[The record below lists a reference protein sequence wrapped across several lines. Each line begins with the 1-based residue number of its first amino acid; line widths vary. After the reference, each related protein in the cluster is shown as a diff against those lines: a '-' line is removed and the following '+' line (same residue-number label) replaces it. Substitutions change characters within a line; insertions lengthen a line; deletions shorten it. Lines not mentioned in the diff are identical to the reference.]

1 MAVNYEVRYA
11 TNPVDFKKYDTD
23 RIRNDFLVR
32 DLMVAGQLKM
42 VYSHYDRLIVGGVVP
57 AGDPVLLETIDPLK
71 ADYFLERREIGII
84 NVGAPGI
91 IEVGGNSYE
100 IKKKEALY
108 VGRGT
113 KVVKFKSADK
123 DDPAHFYFNSAPAHK
138 EFPVSKV
145 SLADAEV
152 VELGSLESSNA
163 RKINKLIVSSVVNTC
178 QVQMGITELQTGS
191 VWNTMPAHV
200 HSRRMEA
207 YFYFDVPEGQ
217 SICHYMGE
225 PEETRHIWMAN
236 EEAVISPPW
245 SIHSASGTSNYSFI
259 WGMAGEN
266 LDYADMD
273 SAKPTE
279 LK

>member
-11 TNPVDFKKYDTD
+11 TNPVDFKKYDTG

-57 AGDPVLLETIDPLK
+57 AGDPVLLGTIDPLK

-84 NVGAPGI
+84 NVGGPGI
-91 IEVGGNSYE
+91 IEVEGNSYE

-108 VGRGT
+108 VGRGN

-178 QVQMGITELQTGS
+178 QVQMGITDLQTGS

-200 HSRRMEA
+200 HPRRMEA

-266 LDYADMD
+266 LDYSDMD

-279 LK
+279 LR

>member
-11 TNPVDFKKYDTD
+11 TNPVDFKRYDTA

-32 DLMVAGQLKM
+32 DMMVAGQLKM

-84 NVGAPGI
+84 NVGGPGM
-91 IEVGGNSYE
+91 IEVEGNSYE

-108 VGRGT
+108 VGRGN
-113 KVVKFKSADK
+113 KVIEFKSADENN
-123 DDPAHFYFNSAPAHK
+123 PAHFYFNSAPAHK

-225 PEETRHIWMAN
+225 PEETRHIWIAN

-266 LDYADMD
+266 LDYSDMD
-273 SAKPTE
+273 SVNPAE

>member
-32 DLMVAGQLKM
+32 DLMVGGQLKM

>member
-11 TNPVDFKKYDTD
+11 TNPVDFKKYDTS

-57 AGDPVLLETIDPLK
+57 YGDPVLLETFDPLK

-84 NVGAPGI
+84 NVGGTGI
-91 IEVGGNSYE
+91 IEIEGHSFE

-123 DDPAHFYFNSAPAHK
+123 DSPAHFYFNSAPAHK

-191 VWNTMPAHV
+191 VWNTMPAHM

-266 LDYADMD
+266 LDYSDMD
-273 SAKPTE
+273 SAEPTE

>member
-11 TNPVDFKKYDTD
+11 TNPSDFKYYDTK
-23 RIRNDFLVR
+23 RIRSEFLVR
-32 DLMVAGQLKM
+32 DLMIAGQLKM
-42 VYSHYDRLIVGGVVP
+42 VYSHYDRFIVGGAVP
-57 AGDPVLLETIDPLK
+57 VSDPILLEAIDPLK

-84 NVGAPGI
+84 NVGGAGMI
-91 IEVGGNSYE
+91 TVDGNSFE
-100 IKKKEALY
+100 LMKKEALY
-108 VGRGT
+108 IGRGN
-113 KVVKFKSADK
+113 KEVKFKSVDRNN
-123 DDPAHFYFNSAPAHK
+123 PAHFYFNSALAHK
-138 EFPVSKV
+138 EFTVSKV
-145 SLADAEV
+145 GLSDAEV

-163 RKINKLIVSSVVNTC
+163 RRINKLLVNSVVDTC

-207 YFYFDVPEGQ
+207 YFYFDVPEGH

-225 PEETRHIWMAN
+225 PEETRHIWLAN

-266 LDYADMD
+266 LDYGDMD
-273 SAKPTE
+273 WAKPTE

>member
-11 TNPVDFKKYDTD
+11 TNPVDFKKYDTG

-42 VYSHYDRLIVGGVVP
+42 VYSHYDRLIMGGVVP
-57 AGDPVLLETIDPLK
+57 VGDLVLLETIDPLK

-84 NVGAPGI
+84 NVGGPGI
-91 IEVGGNSYE
+91 IEVEGNSYE
-100 IKKKEALY
+100 ILKKEALY
-108 VGRGT
+108 VGRGN

-123 DDPAHFYFNSAPAHK
+123 DNHAHFYFNSAPAHK

-266 LDYADMD
+266 LDYSDMD

-279 LK
+279 LR